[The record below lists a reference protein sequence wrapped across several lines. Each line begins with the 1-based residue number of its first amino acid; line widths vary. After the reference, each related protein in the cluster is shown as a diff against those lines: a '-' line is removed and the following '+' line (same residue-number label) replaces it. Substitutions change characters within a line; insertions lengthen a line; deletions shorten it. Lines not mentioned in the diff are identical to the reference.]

1 MTPEIAIDLARQALW
16 ATIVLVGPVLIAGAL
31 AGLITSLIQAVTQIH
46 EQTLT
51 FLPKIAASI
60 NLWNG
65 HLYVPTGGNGIVD
78 EFGVAANGALT
89 EIGAVTVPGAVGGEG
104 IVTS

>member
-1 MTPEIAIDLARQALW
+1 MTPEMAVDLARQALW

-31 AGLITSLIQAVTQIH
+31 AGLITSIFQAVTQVQ

-60 NLWNG
+60 LVLVALGPWM
-65 HLYVPTGGNGIVD
+65 LRYMVEFTQTLILSLSRYTG
-78 EFGVAANGALT
+78 
-89 EIGAVTVPGAVGGEG
+89 
-104 IVTS
+104 